1 MWKNAGAACET
12 FPVPQET
19 QDSSVSADVA
29 TLLQLSKWL
38 N

>member
-19 QDSSVSADVA
+19 QDSSVRADVA
-29 TLLQLSKWL
+29 TLLQLS
-38 N
+38 NG